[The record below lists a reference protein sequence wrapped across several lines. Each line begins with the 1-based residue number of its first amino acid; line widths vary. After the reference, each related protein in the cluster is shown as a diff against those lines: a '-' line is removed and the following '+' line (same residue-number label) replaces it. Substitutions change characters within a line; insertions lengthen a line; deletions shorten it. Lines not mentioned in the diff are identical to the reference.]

1 MINVVHVQQ
10 KTNNNVLQT
19 LVHMKKIIIQHKSTK
34 MVSHSIL
41 QNWCLHMT
49 NTDRSKTL

>member
-34 MVSHSIL
+34 MV
-41 QNWCLHMT
+41 
-49 NTDRSKTL
+49 